1 MLALKAASR
10 SLRWSVVNLLGNHEL
25 LLILGD
31 ETYAR
36 AMHSTVTFRNTLI
49 MYAHAS
55 DDARARYVAPFPQC
69 IFVTSTQVWSQAQ
82 ACVHA
87 RRRGVQGQLRE
98 VEASS
103 RRKQSSR
110 ASSARDSLTPQL
122 SVHGCCARGIRRIP
136 HPLCARRPSPP
147 PSAPRR
153 VPICLCCQ
161 RFRAQF
167 SRQSARTFHF
177 YESHISA
184 LDP

>member
-69 IFVTSTQVWSQAQ
+69 IFVTSTQVRAQ
-82 ACVHA
+82 PARLPADSLCRFKYAWRPQFHCASASCRHVLPRVASNAAHDGDGNAVLLLPPIQSAGPFCCWPLFPPNVWPHA
-87 RRRGVQGQLRE
+87 R
-98 VEASS
+98 
-103 RRKQSSR
+103 
-110 ASSARDSLTPQL
+110 
-122 SVHGCCARGIRRIP
+122 P
-136 HPLCARRPSPP
+136 H
-147 PSAPRR
+147 
-153 VPICLCCQ
+153 V
-161 RFRAQF
+161 
-167 SRQSARTFHF
+167 THW
-177 YESHISA
+177 
-184 LDP
+184 